1 MMGVGEELVTIPDS
15 QQKWTVE
22 LLVVGAVAA
31 LYAAVVSLAT
41 LGIASELSV

>member
-1 MMGVGEELVTIPDS
+1 MGEGEKRVTILDG

-41 LGIASELSV
+41 LGIASELTV